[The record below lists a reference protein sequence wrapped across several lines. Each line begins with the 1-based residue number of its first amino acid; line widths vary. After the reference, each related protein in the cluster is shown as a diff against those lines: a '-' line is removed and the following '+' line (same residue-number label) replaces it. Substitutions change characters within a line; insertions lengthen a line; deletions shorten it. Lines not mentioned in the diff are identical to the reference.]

1 MGEEEE
7 EEEEEEPT
15 TTTTEASSP
24 TREEGGGGGSSS
36 EAFALKMLVDSRN
49 AGAVLGKGGATINEL
64 QASTN
69 CRIQLTRTGEVFPGT
84 TERVLT
90 LSGEL
95 PSVLTALHLI
105 CTKLQTET

>member
-49 AGAVLGKGGATINEL
+49 AGAVLGAL
-64 QASTN
+64 
-69 CRIQLTRTGEVFPGT
+69 CLTFVCVF
-84 TERVLT
+84 LT
-90 LSGEL
+90 HDSRFWCCFFNR
-95 PSVLTALHLI
+95 SVLRS
-105 CTKLQTET
+105 K

>member
-1 MGEEEE
+1 MVTKILLVMTGRARTKKNIIIMGEEEE

-49 AGAVLGKGGATINEL
+49 AGAVLG
-64 QASTN
+64 
-69 CRIQLTRTGEVFPGT
+69 VFGVVSSSFA
-84 TERVLT
+84 RVF
-90 LSGEL
+90 
-95 PSVLTALHLI
+95 
-105 CTKLQTET
+105 

>member
-24 TREEGGGGGSSS
+24 TREEEGGGGGSSS

-49 AGAVLGKGGATINEL
+49 AGAVLG
-64 QASTN
+64 
-69 CRIQLTRTGEVFPGT
+69 VFGVVSSSFA
-84 TERVLT
+84 RVF
-90 LSGEL
+90 
-95 PSVLTALHLI
+95 
-105 CTKLQTET
+105 

>member
-1 MGEEEE
+1 MVTKILLVMTGRARTKKKNIIMGEEEE

-49 AGAVLGKGGATINEL
+49 AGAVLG
-64 QASTN
+64 
-69 CRIQLTRTGEVFPGT
+69 VFGVVSSSFA
-84 TERVLT
+84 RVF
-90 LSGEL
+90 
-95 PSVLTALHLI
+95 
-105 CTKLQTET
+105 